1 MRYLKA
7 TAQDRTGN
15 GIADTVI
22 LHFYE
27 RCSTGVDELVHEAFA
42 VDLDLDGVIDL
53 QCAGDLNG
61 DGKINIIDVYLLKAF
76 ANSFLRLSWFNRG
89 ESWLR
94 TLVVIAIQDRQESP
108 PHGVQLN
115 FLERRSAVRK
125 PTLSYQAAG
134 YDADGNG
141 VLESFSRI
149 DVDKDGIVD
158 KADEQLIRSMCNS
171 FLAFKWY
178 GAESRSSASE

>member
-42 VDLDLDGVIDL
+42 VDLNVDDVVDL
-53 QCAGDLNG
+53 QCSGDINS
-61 DGKINIIDVYLLKAF
+61 DGKINIIDTYFLKAF

-94 TLVVIAIQDRQESP
+94 TLVVAAIQNQKEGP
-108 PHGVQLN
+108 PNGVQLN
-115 FLERRSAVRK
+115 FLERRSAIRK
-125 PTLSYQAAG
+125 PILTYQAAG

-141 VLESFSRI
+141 VLESFTRI
-149 DVDKDGIVD
+149 DADRNGIVD

-171 FLAFKWY
+171 FLALEWY
-178 GAESRSSASE
+178 DAAP

>member
-42 VDLDLDGVIDL
+42 VDLNVDDVVDL
-53 QCAGDLNG
+53 QCSGDINS
-61 DGKINIIDVYLLKAF
+61 DGKINIIDTYFLKAF

-94 TLVVIAIQDRQESP
+94 TLVVAAIQNQKEGP
-108 PHGVQLN
+108 PNGVQLN
-115 FLERRSAVRK
+115 FLERRSAIRK
-125 PTLSYQAAG
+125 PILTYQAAISRVLRFLCLASRALTSG
-134 YDADGNG
+134 RGDAETMWVPKILKVEAAG
-141 VLESFSRI
+141 L
-149 DVDKDGIVD
+149 
-158 KADEQLIRSMCNS
+158 
-171 FLAFKWY
+171 LAV
-178 GAESRSSASE
+178 